1 MIWNDFVIIGTAH
14 CYSTLAFALA
24 SWQYLR
30 DLNGM
35 LRAEESPVITVLVAT
50 LNPGKQ
56 REYRDLLADL
66 PAVWVGPADIGLA
79 HLEVAED
86 GLTFEA
92 NARLKALAFARASGL
107 PTLADDSGLQV
118 DALNGQPGVY
128 SARYAGPAATDE
140 DRYRKLLDAMAT
152 VPDDQ
157 RSARFVCV
165 VALALPDGEVHVAH
179 GTLEG
184 SIGRCPRGSEGF
196 GYDPVFVLADGRHL
210 AELPAA
216 EKNAIS
222 HRARALEALR
232 PTLLAVLERLGKAGA
247 GW

>member
-1 MIWNDFVIIGTAH
+1 M
-14 CYSTLAFALA
+14 
-24 SWQYLR
+24 
-30 DLNGM
+30 
-35 LRAEESPVITVLVAT
+35 ITVLVAT

-56 REYRDLLADL
+56 REYHDLLANL
-66 PAVWVGPADIGLA
+66 PVTWVGPADVGLD

-140 DRYRKLLDAMAT
+140 DRYRKLLSVMAAI
-152 VPDDQ
+152 PDDR

-165 VALALPDGEVHVAH
+165 VALALPDGEVHVAQ

-184 SIGRCPRGSEGF
+184 SIGRHPRGSGGF
-196 GYDPVFVLADGRHL
+196 GYDPVFVLPDGRHL
-210 AELPAA
+210 AELSAM

-232 PTLLAVLERLGKAGA
+232 PILLAVLERLQKSGA